1 MSNDRSI
8 DLPSEDG
15 NSSFDLHNIE
25 HRVGAVPKND
35 FIEKMISFLFSDF
48 LSGFS
53 LSFFASCCSFFII
66 WHLPLQCI
74 IGLAL
79 FSQFLAYFEVLA

>member
-1 MSNDRSI
+1 MARERSI
-8 DLPSEDG
+8 DLPLDDG
-15 NSSFDLHNIE
+15 RSLFDLHSTE
-25 HRVGAVPKND
+25 HGEGTEAKKD
-35 FIEKMISFLFSDF
+35 FVERMISFLFSDF

-53 LSFFASCCSFFII
+53 WSFFASCCSFFNI